1 MKIEKPFV
9 CGAYFL
15 KEKNKSEQVNKFV
28 IIFQIVVIAVRI
40 KEWNVR

>member
-15 KEKNKSEQVNKFV
+15 EEKIKSEQVNKFV